1 MNILGFRQTNFAN
14 TVAEPDDSFRTCESS
29 LWKKLMDW
37 TAWCKDTVTITNS
50 LRSLS
55 SIAPDLKK
63 KSTSVLMTKLALVGS
78 SQAVGHKNTQNT
90 ANTSGHLFHRAH
102 RTCMHLGIF
111 IYCWCLKHPY
121 DDPDYRKTFSYISW
135 LYASAR
141 EDPGCL
147 STVQEWIVIV
157 AISALEGRN
166 VSVMLQCTPT
176 ANQSH
181 GHIHSTP
188 SQQISEQLKN
198 NHHVCVCVYVVS
210 FNIN

>member
-1 MNILGFRQTNFAN
+1 
-14 TVAEPDDSFRTCESS
+14 
-29 LWKKLMDW
+29 
-37 TAWCKDTVTITNS
+37 
-50 LRSLS
+50 
-55 SIAPDLKK
+55 
-63 KSTSVLMTKLALVGS
+63 MTKLALVGS

-90 ANTSGHLFHRAH
+90 ANTSGHLFPRAH
-102 RTCMHLGIF
+102 KTCMHLGIF

-188 SQQISEQLKN
+188 PQQISEQLKN
-198 NHHVCVCVYVVS
+198 NHRVCVCSCCIIEHKLSVHVCSCALKTAMSLILMRYLLYIWDVAPAGFDKCRSNAGPWSVYYAKIP
-210 FNIN
+210 FAKANQ